1 MNTFAQIQGKLA
13 DKRVLAALGC
23 CILGLNWFA
32 GLDVAVLSLLGVVF
46 AAASVETEFLMMIVF
61 SVFDEVMTLEALGGS
76 VMRVLMP
83 VLCVKLVW
91 FFIRHRTVRITKG
104 DGILAAFYGVSFLVG
119 IVTQG
124 LHGTAVSI
132 LLNIGMVLLLRVYIR
147 SNPALDR
154 KLLLRGFVY
163 AVWYAVLLGGAY
175 GLVHLNFQISQIGPA
190 EIARFNGVYEPNF
203 MAVYLNFA
211 LALLLVFPELAGRRT
226 RRVLMVA
233 FCVLILLTVSM
244 SGILLLF
251 VICCVYSFYQKR
263 GCLKRLGWCAC
274 VALISLAAFTL
285 INFALPRVIGS
296 ENFVLGETMLHP
308 GEGIDEPVLPT
319 EEPDDVEELVEGNP
333 LMIRVQEMLRDIREG
348 NWAALTSGRT
358 SLIREFWG
366 ASMARGTL
374 ERLLGNGPD
383 AKPIF
388 SRAFG
393 KLKYA
398 HNSYMDVL
406 YCHGILGALLA
417 AFLMLGK
424 LCRGT
429 FLSIEGADIRKRMR
443 LVRLAGLFA
452 GLTLSLYGNRLM
464 FLIFLL

>member
-1 MNTFAQIQGKLA
+1 MLAQIQGKLA
-13 DKRVLAALGC
+13 DKRMLAVLGC
-23 CILGLNWFA
+23 CILGLNWL
-32 GLDVAVLSLLGVVF
+32 GWLDVAVLSLLGVVF
-46 AAASVETEFLMMIVF
+46 AVASVETEFFMIIVF
-61 SVFDEVMTLEALGGS
+61 SVFDEVMTVQFLGGS

-83 VLCVKLVW
+83 VFILKLLW
-91 FFIRHRTVRITKG
+91 FLIRHKTVRITKG

-119 IVTQG
+119 VVTQG
-124 LHGTAVSI
+124 LHGAAVSI
-132 LLNIGMVLLLRVYIR
+132 MLNIGMVLLLRVYIR
-147 SNPALDR
+147 SDPALDR
-154 KLLLRGFVY
+154 KRLLHGFVY
-163 AVWYAVLLGGAY
+163 AVWYAALLGGAY
-175 GLVHLNFQISQIGPA
+175 GLVHLNFQIAQIGPA

-211 LALLLVFPELAGRRT
+211 LALLLLFPELAGKRT
-226 RRVLMVA
+226 RRVLMV
-233 FCVLILLTVSM
+233 VLCIMLLLTVSM
-244 SGILLLF
+244 SGILLLL

-263 GCLKRLGWCAC
+263 GCLARFGWCAC
-274 VALISLAAFTL
+274 VAVISLAAFAL
-285 INFALPRVIGS
+285 INFTLPRVVAP
-296 ENFVLGETMLHP
+296 ENFGIGETMLHAD
-308 GEGIDEPVLPT
+308 EESDEPSLPV
-319 EEPDDVEELVEGNP
+319 EKPDDAEELAKGNP

-358 SLIREFWG
+358 SLIREFWQ

-393 KLKYA
+393 KLKYS

-429 FLSIEGADIRKRMR
+429 FLSIEEADIRKRMR
-443 LVRLAGLFA
+443 WMRLAGLFA